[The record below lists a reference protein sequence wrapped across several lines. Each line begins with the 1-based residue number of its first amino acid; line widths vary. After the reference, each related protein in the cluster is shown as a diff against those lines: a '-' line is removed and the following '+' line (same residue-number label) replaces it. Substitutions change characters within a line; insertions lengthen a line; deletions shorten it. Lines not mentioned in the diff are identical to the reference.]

1 MRPIDQPAV
10 RETVERMDAAWDA
23 FRQRVHALPR
33 ERLEHPVAQGEWTR
47 KQMLG
52 HIWMWHDLTT
62 DRLAIYLESGSPNGP
77 EDDTDIVNERAARGA
92 GGRTTGE
99 ILGELD
105 DSFRRLRREVLHL
118 TDAQLLDHD
127 GWAAAVI
134 AGNSYGHYEEHL
146 SDLVVGA
153 GQRKV

>member
-1 MRPIDQPAV
+1 MRTTDQPAV
-10 RETVERMDAAWDA
+10 RETVDRMDRAWEE
-23 FRQRVHALPR
+23 FHRRVHQLPR

-52 HIWMWHDLTT
+52 HVWTWHDLTT
-62 DRLAIYLESGSPNGP
+62 HRLAIFVETGAPNGP
-77 EDDTDIVNERAARGA
+77 DEDTDVVNERAARAA

-105 DSFRRLRREVLHL
+105 ESYRRLRREVLRL
-118 TDAQLLDHD
+118 TDAQLEAHD
-127 GWAAAVI
+127 GWATAII

-146 SDLVVGA
+146 ADLGVA
-153 GQRKV
+153 GRKA

>member
-1 MRPIDQPAV
+1 MRTTDQTAV
-10 RETVERMDAAWDA
+10 HETVERMDAAWDA
-23 FRQRVHALPR
+23 FRKRVHALPR
-33 ERLEHPVAQGEWTR
+33 ERLEHPVAAGEWTR

-52 HIWMWHDLTT
+52 HVWTWHDLTT
-62 DRLAIYLESGSPNGP
+62 ERLSVYLDSGSPNGP
-77 EDDTDIVNERAARGA
+77 EEDTDVVNERAARAA

-105 DSFRRLRREVLHL
+105 DSYRRLRREVLHM

-127 GWAAAVI
+127 GWAAAII

-146 SDLVVGA
+146 ADLSVARARG
-153 GQRKV
+153 

>member
-1 MRPIDQPAV
+1 MRTHDQPAV
-10 RETVERMDAAWDA
+10 RETVERMDHSWEE
-23 FRQRVHALPR
+23 FRRRVHGLPR

-52 HIWMWHDLTT
+52 HVWTWHDLTT
-62 DRLAIYLESGSPNGP
+62 ERLATFIESATPIGP
-77 EDDTDIVNERAARGA
+77 EEDTDVVNERAARGA

-105 DSFRRLRREVLHL
+105 DSYRRLRREVLHL

-127 GWAAAVI
+127 GWAAAMI

-146 SDLVVGA
+146 PDLVVS
-153 GQRKV
+153 GQRRG